1 MEWGTDVFPAV
12 KPAAKSA
19 RRPDDGSHGAT
30 VYREPG
36 LRFMINRLSR
46 PSAGDAEV
54 PGATTGPLGL
64 LPEFRGDPLG
74 LLRRVAAI
82 GDVVLL
88 PMGSPQFFVRTYMVS
103 SPRGVEQVLA
113 TKGKV
118 YRKSFTNLPA
128 RSIFGLGLL
137 TSDGRSWVEQ
147 RRILR
152 PVFQRDRI
160 DRLASAVTKTCD
172 ELIDRWR
179 AAARAQKVVDLGAE
193 MASLS
198 LQILLRSTFGREL
211 SIAVMNEIAA
221 VFPVLS
227 QQSWR
232 RTVSLSW
239 WCFPRLASGI
249 PTPSNVGFRRA
260 QRRLDTIVRDL
271 SAANSPGD
279 DGSLLSVLK
288 ASENNGRPLSDELI
302 RDEIVTFLIAGHETT
317 ASSLTWALYLLA
329 RNPEVWDRLHA
340 EVSAI
345 GSESRLAR
353 AVVMESLRMYPPAWS
368 IVRDAAQDD
377 DIDGVRI
384 PAGSVIIT
392 SPYATQRD
400 PRFWERPDEFC
411 PERFE
416 QGPGKTAWD
425 PRVYFPFGAGM
436 RHCVGEHMAMRQ
448 AVDVVARIAGSFRPV
463 LCDEAPVDPVPAV
476 TLRQSRKVL
485 AWLREV

>member
-1 MEWGTDVFPAV
+1 M
-12 KPAAKSA
+12 
-19 RRPDDGSHGAT
+19 
-30 VYREPG
+30 EPG
-36 LRFMINRLSR
+36 LRFMISRLSR
-46 PSAGDAEV
+46 APSSGDAEV
-54 PGATTGPLGL
+54 PVAGGGPLGV
-64 LPEFRGDPLG
+64 LPEFRRNPLA
-74 LLRRVAAI
+74 LLRRAAGI

-88 PMGSPQFFVRTYMVS
+88 PMGSPRFFIRAYMVA
-103 SPRGVEQVLA
+103 SPRGIEQVLA
-113 TKGKV
+113 TKGRV

-137 TSDGRSWVEQ
+137 TSDGPSWVEQ

-152 PVFQRDRI
+152 PVFQRDRV
-160 DRLASAVTKTCD
+160 DRLDSAVTTTCD
-172 ELIDRWR
+172 ELVNRWR
-179 AAARAQKVVDLGAE
+179 AAARAEKVVDLGAE

-198 LQILLRSTFGREL
+198 LQILLRSTFGHDL
-211 SIAVMNEIAA
+211 SIAAMNEIAA

-232 RTVSLSW
+232 RTISLSW
-239 WCFPRLASGI
+239 WCFPRLAAGM
-249 PTPSNVGFRRA
+249 PTPSNVGFQRA
-260 QRRLDTIVRDL
+260 RRRLDAIVRDL
-271 SAANSPGD
+271 SAASSPGD
-279 DGSLLSVLK
+279 DASLLSILK
-288 ASENNGRPLSDELI
+288 AAKNNDRPLSDELI

-340 EVSAI
+340 EASATGR
-345 GSESRLAR
+345 GSGLAR

-377 DIDGVRI
+377 NIDGVHI

-400 PRFWERPDEFC
+400 PRFWERPDEFH

-416 QGPGKTAWD
+416 QGPGKAEWD
-425 PRVYFPFGAGM
+425 PRAYFPFGAGM

-448 AVDVVARIAGSFRPV
+448 AVDVIARIAGTFRPV
-463 LCDEAPVDPVPAV
+463 LCDEAPVHPVPAV
-476 TLRQSRKVL
+476 TLRQSRTVL
-485 AWLREV
+485 ARLREV